1 MKLCSCVCLSS
12 FLLSPSSRGLP
23 TQKDCDCGCFYQL
36 VYLCSMQ
43 HPQGP
48 QHGAVHCPPLID
60 KTCSA
65 VCRTHRHFSGCWRST
80 LSLPACAQGLC
91 VRPDQVVNIVYSS
104 ATLVA
109 SFSFV
114 NPLLRQLSV
123 LQQCLGD
130 QAP

>member
-1 MKLCSCVCLSS
+1 MELYSCFCLSS
-12 FLLSPSSRGLP
+12 FLLYPSSRGLP
-23 TQKDCDCGCFYQL
+23 TQKDCVCGCFYQL
-36 VYLCSMQ
+36 VYLFSMQ
-43 HPQGP
+43 HPQAL

-65 VCRTHRHFSGCWRST
+65 VYCTHRHFSSCWRST

-91 VRPDQVVNIVYSS
+91 VRPDRVVNIVHSS

-114 NPLLRQLSV
+114 NPLLRQLSL
-123 LQQCLGD
+123 LQQCLSD